1 MQIKALNIHHKP
13 TRKVGFVLK
22 PHGFKGNLRI
32 AIEAEDYE
40 PREFLLL
47 EINDR
52 FVPYGIENFN
62 PRSGIIKLQFIDS
75 IEQAEELLSL
85 PILDLTDEAG
95 GEEESHF
102 RIIGYDL
109 IDSNTGLHYPIT
121 GIEVMPGNLLIEIRH
136 GHKDALIPFH
146 EDIVS
151 AIDHESQTVT
161 AAFPEGILDL

>member
-22 PHGFKGNLRI
+22 PHGFSGNLRI
-32 AIEAEDYE
+32 AIEAEDYV
-40 PREFLLL
+40 PGEFLLL

-52 FVPYGIENFN
+52 FVPYGIESFN
-62 PRSGIIKLQFIDS
+62 PRSGIIKLQFIDT

-85 PILDLTDEAG
+85 SILELIDKVY
-95 GEEESHF
+95 EEDDSF
-102 RIIGYDL
+102 RIVGYDL

-121 GIEVMPGNLLIEIRH
+121 GIEVMPNNLLIEIRY

-146 EDIVS
+146 EDIVT
-151 AIDHESQTVT
+151 AIDHENKTVT
-161 AAFPEGILDL
+161 ATFPEGILDL